1 MTCIFC
7 AEPKIQFP
15 RYEENAERG
24 GKNNKNDVDVALL
37 SLSLARSSNFLYLYE
52 QHRLLLGGKGRHTTA
67 NIFRLFVIKIKE
79 KLLTNFIFFAAAS
92 SASCGT
98 RQWAEFRDIS
108 MGIMLCERR
117 KT

>member
-37 SLSLARSSNFLYLYE
+37 SLARSLIQF
-52 QHRLLLGGKGRHTTA
+52 
-67 NIFRLFVIKIKE
+67 FVPLRAASTFAWWKRSPHNRKHFQVVCNKNKRKIADE
-79 KLLTNFIFFAAAS
+79 FHFFAAAS

-108 MGIMLCERR
+108 MGIML
-117 KT
+117 